1 MLYFEW
7 DARKERSN
15 VEKHGVDFAEASTVF
30 GDPMECT
37 VPDPDHSVEEH
48 RFLSMGSSRQNRLL
62 VVAYVERG
70 RRIRI
75 FSARTATPSERKQY
89 ESGT

>member
-1 MLYFEW
+1 MLRFEW

-30 GDPMECT
+30 GDPMELT
-37 VPDPDHSVEEH
+37 VADPDHSEEEH
-48 RFLSMGSSRQNRLL
+48 RFLSMGNSQRRRLL
-62 VVAYVERG
+62 VVSFVERG

-75 FSARTATPSERKQY
+75 VSARTATASERRQY

>member
-7 DARKERSN
+7 EARKKRSN

-37 VPDPDHSVEEH
+37 VPDPDHS
-48 RFLSMGSSRQNRLL
+48 
-62 VVAYVERG
+62 
-70 RRIRI
+70 
-75 FSARTATPSERKQY
+75 
-89 ESGT
+89 